1 MPVEN
6 AEVILW
12 GRVIGAVAWD
22 RDRSIGS
29 FEYVRE
35 FQGSGIQV
43 APVKMPLGPVIYS
56 FPELARVSFQG
67 LPGMLADSLPDKFGN
82 LLIDEWLLRTGR
94 DIVGF
99 NPVERLCYIGTRG
112 MGALEFSPVISP
124 AHNRSTPVEVD
135 SLVRLASEAIAL
147 KQKLVTGS
155 GSGEYKN
162 EHDAAAMRDILQVGT
177 SAGGARAKAIIAWNE
192 KTNEVRS
199 GQIKAPEGFGY
210 WLLKLDGVSAN
221 KDKELDDPK
230 GYGKIEYAYY
240 LMATAAGLAM
250 SECRLFHEKH
260 RSHFMTRRFD
270 RQDDGGK
277 IHVQSLCG
285 IAHMDFNQSGAY
297 SYEQALDVA
306 QKLGLPRASMEQLFL
321 RMVFNAMA
329 RNQDDHT
336 KNIAFL
342 MDKSGNWSLSPAFDI
357 IYSYNPSGAWTGTH
371 QMTINGKQDA
381 FLRDDFYAVSTRFRL
396 GRKKTID
403 GILEKVDAAL
413 GHWPAFAAK
422 AGVPESVASGIAANH
437 RRLRDLQ

>member
-67 LPGMLADSLPDKFGN
+67 LPCMLADSLPDKFGN

-177 SAGGARAKAIIAWNE
+177 SAGGARGKAIIAWNE

-357 IYSYNPSGAWTGTH
+357 IYSYNPSGAWT
-371 QMTINGKQDA
+371 
-381 FLRDDFYAVSTRFRL
+381 
-396 GRKKTID
+396 
-403 GILEKVDAAL
+403 
-413 GHWPAFAAK
+413 
-422 AGVPESVASGIAANH
+422 
-437 RRLRDLQ
+437 